1 MVVGYGT
8 ILIKLF
14 GVNSLKE
21 KRSIVRSL
29 VNDLKKRFEISA
41 IESGRQDSKD
51 YILIGIAFAT
61 LSENDAEAKLDS
73 IETYVESRYT
83 IEEFT
88 YDFHHF

>member
-61 LSENDAEAKLDS
+61 LTENDAEAKLDS